1 MFQSAIVLSQKYN
14 ISMQSQYLGWE
25 SGQTGGNIMNALSDT
40 CQCASSSI
48 LLGIVGPTLSSEAQQ
63 IANFGER
70 IGLPVISY
78 SATDPQLS
86 DRNSYPTFYRT
97 VPSDNEAAVALVK
110 LFLKFNWTS
119 CVVVYQNDLFGTN
132 GINAI
137 NNAFI
142 NQGLAILKFIIFDIA
157 TLTFREDLKSSLVN
171 SPTRIVILWVSVS
184 YASTI
189 IQNALDNGV
198 LGPKFTWISSTSI
211 SLTSFNSTYY
221 SNLIG
226 MLTVEPVTGSVVG
239 ATINQT
245 LLNAAYDVW
254 KEYEPETFP
263 SSVKVNP
270 YALFAF
276 DAAWV
281 LIQSL
286 EQLCLQMNHSCLTTN
301 GSSYCFDRYFVN
313 SNQLLNIINSMKFL
327 GISGPIKFTSNS
339 TDRMD
344 GSYYYVQ
351 NIQSTSTGIGFAPVL
366 EYLDPGD
373 WNTYPGSN
381 VIVWPGNSLIP
392 PTGRVLLDSVTVR
405 IGVIATPV
413 YTIVNGGSTSNLTGY
428 AIDLIELLRS
438 QLNFIPDIQLAP
450 DNQTYAGLIQAVADG
465 VYDMVVGD
473 VTVTAARRELVDFS
487 NSIFDNA
494 LQLMVRKTYTSAP
507 DPLSFLK
514 PFSLNLWITSLFSW
528 VFASVLFC
536 FFERDENDI
545 LANRTFFSQ
554 IAMSLWYCL
563 GHCIGHGVD
572 FHVRTSSGRLLTA
585 ALYLLSLVLL
595 ASYTANLASDLTIL
609 KTQNILSGIDDLKNG
624 KIPPNRIGIR
634 NHKSLLHQN
643 LCYQIRAKYVSDHF
657 LNRQQLHRDNCLDSH
672 IPQ

>member
-392 PTGRVLLDSVTVR
+392 PTGRVR
-405 IGVIATPV
+405 H
-413 YTIVNGGSTSNLTGY
+413 
-428 AIDLIELLRS
+428 E
-438 QLNFIPDIQLAP
+438 
-450 DNQTYAGLIQAVADG
+450 
-465 VYDMVVGD
+465 
-473 VTVTAARRELVDFS
+473 
-487 NSIFDNA
+487 
-494 LQLMVRKTYTSAP
+494 
-507 DPLSFLK
+507 
-514 PFSLNLWITSLFSW
+514 
-528 VFASVLFC
+528 
-536 FFERDENDI
+536 
-545 LANRTFFSQ
+545 
-554 IAMSLWYCL
+554 
-563 GHCIGHGVD
+563 
-572 FHVRTSSGRLLTA
+572 
-585 ALYLLSLVLL
+585 
-595 ASYTANLASDLTIL
+595 
-609 KTQNILSGIDDLKNG
+609 
-624 KIPPNRIGIR
+624 
-634 NHKSLLHQN
+634 
-643 LCYQIRAKYVSDHF
+643 
-657 LNRQQLHRDNCLDSH
+657 
-672 IPQ
+672 